1 MDLEQSV
8 EKLLNQKEK
17 EEIENVS
24 VKYAKVRKY
33 FRLCESPME
42 QIFLFHILNYEPYRF
57 EDCSVGIDV
66 ADRKPVIVC
75 RHWDS
80 DFYGFSVKIIVQH
93 ELAKDDGK
101 GKYRTD
107 FLFEIFRDA
116 EIKTK
121 NELGLIET
129 ERMAEVFARIILEVD
144 GHEFHEKTK
153 EQAIRD
159 KSRDRFIT
167 RKGFPIFRFTGS
179 EIFNQPHQI
188 AKEIEDYIVQIMAK
202 ATRGETSPIDF
213 IETGMWLNLNFEMP
227 RHLAKDFGR
236 KHTEGF

>member
-1 MDLEQSV
+1 MDLDENV
-8 EKLLNQKEK
+8 KNLLAQKEK
-17 EEIENVS
+17 EEIENIS
-24 VKYAKVRKY
+24 IKYARIRKY
-33 FRLCESPME
+33 FKLCESPME
-42 QIFLFHILNYEPYRF
+42 QIFLFHVLNYEPYRF
-57 EDCSVGIDV
+57 EDCSVGMDV
-66 ADRKPVIVC
+66 ATDRPVILC

-80 DFYGFSVKIIVQH
+80 DFYDFNVKITVQH
-93 ELAKDDGK
+93 ELLKDDGES
-101 GKYRTD
+101 KYRTD
-107 FLFEIFRDA
+107 FLFEVFRDA

-121 NELGLIET
+121 NERGFIET
-129 ERMAEVFARIILEVD
+129 ERMAEIFAKVILEVD

-188 AKEIEDYIVQIMAK
+188 AKEVEDYITQIIVK
-202 ATRGETSPIDF
+202 ATRDEISPIDF
-213 IETGMWLNLNFEMP
+213 TETGMWLNLTFEMP